1 MCQNWTRIIPNSLTS
16 NYLSVSL
23 SCHIRAESV
32 PESDP
37 FRATCVSPFGGG
49 ASAASAGA
57 APPPRTAVSG
67 QLRGASSGDAPLR
80 RQLRSLRLRQRACP
94 LARFGSSSLGSRRF
108 LVARYSLLALASARL
123 RSVLVAFSSLGSRPR
138 HRYARREAACLA
150 PRCAPRPRSPPL
162 ARAPSCVPRAS
173 LRSSPSLASPRS
185 LKGKHSAY
193 ASTSLSS
200 LLRFASPLPQ
210 ARAYRLRCARPPRS
224 SETAG
229 SAGSLRWSGGRV
241 RAQLSVRLPVFHVER
256 WRVSRGPLAVRLPVC
271 AHSWSGGWSGG
282 RVRAQLAVRP
292 CVRVRAQLS
301 VSLSVCPCPCPAGC
315 LSVRLSV
322 WPCAHTAVCRI

>member
-57 APPPRTAVSG
+57 APRTAVSG

-162 ARAPSCVPRAS
+162 ARSRAS
-173 LRSSPSLASPRS
+173 TLPTPPRRSAASYGS
-185 LKGKHSAY
+185 
-193 ASTSLSS
+193 
-200 LLRFASPLPQ
+200 
-210 ARAYRLRCARPPRS
+210 RLR
-224 SETAG
+224 
-229 SAGSLRWSGGRV
+229 
-241 RAQLSVRLPVFHVER
+241 
-256 WRVSRGPLAVRLPVC
+256 
-271 AHSWSGGWSGG
+271 
-282 RVRAQLAVRP
+282 
-292 CVRVRAQLS
+292 
-301 VSLSVCPCPCPAGC
+301 
-315 LSVRLSV
+315 
-322 WPCAHTAVCRI
+322 